1 MTCLKL
7 CEVNV
12 AYSLLRIKQ
21 PADLPPLVMSIDSA
35 IINLVG
41 RAVHRDSYFD
51 DARVNIFFSV
61 SEASFV
67 GLEKE

>member
-1 MTCLKL
+1 MTCVKL

-41 RAVHRDSYFD
+41 RAVYRDSYFD
-51 DARVNIFFSV
+51 DARVNVFFPV
-61 SEASFV
+61 SGASFV